1 MDSKK
6 VSAIMA
12 VYNREKFLKEAIDS
26 VINQTYDNW
35 ELILVNDASTDASH
49 SICDYYKKKYPNRIK
64 YINVEEN
71 KGAGNS
77 FYTGTINASGEYLA
91 FIGSDDI
98 QLKDKFKIGVEFLNN
113 NLNVDLLFHNYETMN
128 EAGVRTGRNLVLPY
142 DINDNNKLLDYSLRR
157 NYMYSGLAIIRNS
170 KDIVFDRNLR
180 LSEDYDLFLKLVY
193 SGHKAAFLNEVL
205 ALIRI
210 HNGNISANYKKSNEA
225 VKYILGKYDFKDL
238 YTKLKNQGISDNR
251 INNTLGIVNIILEN
265 FKEALNFF
273 SKFNFDNCVEEDYC
287 DNLFYTATAYYN
299 LKNYVR
305 SYKQLEKVLYKR
317 PKEAAIYN
325 NIAVIKS
332 NLGDNIEEV
341 EGLLKS
347 ALKLQP
353 LYMDAKI
360 NLEDLGRKLPLQ
372 HFTSK
377 FLRKDLVHEKNSVL

>member
-35 ELILVNDASTDASH
+35 ELILVNDASTDDSH
-49 SICDYYKKKYPNRIK
+49 SICSYYKKKYPNKIK

-77 FYTGTINASGEYLA
+77 FYTGTINASGDYLA

-98 QLKDKFKIGVEFLNN
+98 QIKDKFKIGVEFLNN

-128 EAGVRTGRNLVLPY
+128 EAGVRTGRNLILPY

-193 SGHKAAFLNEVL
+193 NGHKAAFFSEVL
-205 ALIRI
+205 ALNRI
-210 HNGNISANYKKSNEA
+210 HNGNISSNYKESNEA

-238 YTKLKNQGISDNR
+238 SAKLKKQGISDNR
-251 INNTLGIVNIILEN
+251 MNNTLGIVNIILEN

-273 SKFNFDNCVEEDYC
+273 TMFNFDNCAEEDYC
-287 DNLFYTATAYYN
+287 DNLFYSATAYYN
-299 LKNYVR
+299 LKDYVR
-305 SYKQLEKVLYKR
+305 SGEQLKKVLCKR

-332 NLGDNIEEV
+332 NLADNIEEV
-341 EGLLKS
+341 EELLKS

-360 NLEDLGRKLPLQ
+360 NLEDLNKRLPLQ

-377 FLRKDLVHEKNSVL
+377 FLRKNLVHEKNAVL